1 MDRFSY
7 LLMRTLAC
15 LMLLSA
21 LPGAALNA
29 QTFLTAPIN
38 LSATGSGSMPAIA
51 VGPSGDID
59 VVWLDS
65 GKILFKRL
73 ANGGQTFSATMTVAT
88 TNLSSQASQPQLAV
102 NSAGVYVA
110 WAGTNSG
117 GGGDIFFSSLANG
130 LSSWLSPVNVSQGRG
145 IASGGSAPVP
155 HMAVDPNGGV
165 DIVWGQNGA
174 YFARTTDGGN
184 SFTVTTQPLSTSP
197 MASVSPRL
205 AISAAGTAYVVWEN
219 AGSCPTI
226 TFARSTDNGATF
238 TDYPVDDTLKVSG
251 VQQTGCTY
259 DVQIALGASNTIHL
273 LWANDHSTLQSIKD
287 LIATYQTDN
296 GGSSFAG
303 FDATNH
309 QGFQNL
315 SSTASYVPEM
325 TIDTSGNI
333 DVVWMGDY
341 KQNGAPQA
349 VYFSRSIDGGKSFST
364 PLPLTTPP
372 TSGANAGFPQIAAES
387 SGAID
392 VVWQQ
397 ASATNPSSAFD
408 IVLAH
413 STDGV
418 NFAKTI
424 LNSAPTTQ
432 SGTAQIAADASGSV
446 YASWQGS
453 SGSGSDVLLNGDSS
467 GLQASATFSLSAVT
481 ASVSPASAVINV
493 GGSATFNLSL
503 HSTNAVPGTVS
514 LACGGVPSGVSC
526 SFNPSSL
533 SLAANGT
540 ASSALSV
547 SVSLKPSAS
556 VAQRGP
562 SSNFG
567 PQPDAATTT
576 AIWMWGIGL
585 AVFGTILIA
594 KPLIAKASELSEQS
608 RNRGALCYKCSD
620 LARAFALVLLLAAV
634 AAGMQSCA
642 GGTQSGGGG
651 GGGGGSITLP
661 LTLQAR
667 SNSATTNLQT
677 ITITVP

>member
-1 MDRFSY
+1 
-7 LLMRTLAC
+7 MRPIAW
-15 LMLLSA
+15 LMLLA
-21 LPGAALNA
+21 AVPGAALNA

-51 VGPSGDID
+51 VGPNGDID
-59 VVWLDS
+59 VAWRDS
-65 GKILFKRL
+65 GRILFKRL

-88 TNLSSQASQPQLAV
+88 TNLPSQASQPQIAV

-117 GGGDIFFSSLANG
+117 GGGDIFFSSLTNG
-130 LSSWLSPVNVSQGRG
+130 SSSWLSPVNVSQGNG
-145 IASGGSAPVP
+145 IAAGGSAPVP
-155 HMAVDPNGGV
+155 HVAVDPNGGV
-165 DIVWGQNGA
+165 DIVWGENGA
-174 YFARTTDGGN
+174 WFWRSRDG
-184 SFTVTTQPLSTSP
+184 LSVQLTASA
-197 MASVSPRL
+197 MASQSPRI
-205 AISAAGTAYVVWEN
+205 AIDLLGHIFVVWEN
-219 AGSCPTI
+219 AASCPII
-226 TFARSTDNGATF
+226 TVGRSTDGGASF
-238 TDYPVDDTLKVSG
+238 SDYSVADNLTVNQQPV
-251 VQQTGCTY
+251 TGCTS
-259 DVQIALGASNTIHL
+259 DVQIAVRPNNTVWL
-273 LWANDHSTLQSIKD
+273 LWANENPNIQD
-287 LIATYQTDN
+287 LIITYAIDTEPFTQN
-296 GGSSFAG
+296 SSTSFPEAQ
-303 FDATNH
+303 FE
-309 QGFQNL
+309 NL
-315 SSTASYVPEM
+315 SGTASHTPQM
-325 TIDTSGNI
+325 AIDSSGNI
-333 DVVWMGDY
+333 SVVWIGDI
-341 KQNGAPQA
+341 QLNDPQEV
-349 VYFSRSIDGGKSFST
+349 VYFTRSTDPQTLGTFCGPKNAKC
-364 PLPLTTPP
+364 PNPP
-372 TSGANAGFPQIAAES
+372 ILSTSGANPTFPQIAAES

-397 ASATNPSSAFD
+397 ASATNPSGAFD

-418 NFAKTI
+418 SFTKTI
-424 LNSAPTTQ
+424 LDNVSTTQ

-453 SGSGSDVLLNGDSS
+453 SGSGSDVLLNGDSA
-467 GLQASATFSLSAVT
+467 GLQASATFNLSAVT

-493 GGSATFNLSL
+493 GGSATFNLSV

-514 LACGGVPSGVSC
+514 LSCGGVPSGVSC

-567 PQPDAATTT
+567 PQPDATPTT

-585 AVFGTILIA
+585 ALFATILVA
-594 KPLIAKASELSEQS
+594 KPLIAKTSELWEQS
-608 RNRGALCYKCSD
+608 PNRGALRYKCAD
-620 LARAFALVLLLAAV
+620 LARAFALTLLLAAA
-634 AAGMQSCA
+634 AAGMQSCG
-642 GGTQSGGGG
+642 GGTQSGGGSGGG

-667 SNSATTNLQT
+667 SNSASSNLQT
-677 ITITVP
+677 IAITVP

>member
-1 MDRFSY
+1 MDRFPY
-7 LLMRTLAC
+7 LLMRPIAC
-15 LMLLSA
+15 LMLLA
-21 LPGAALNA
+21 AVPGAALNA

-59 VVWLDS
+59 VAWRDS
-65 GKILFKRL
+65 GRILFKRL
-73 ANGGQTFSATMTVAT
+73 ANGGQTFSATVTVAT
-88 TNLSSQASQPQLAV
+88 TNLSSQASQPQIAV

-117 GGGDIFFSSLANG
+117 GGGDIFFSSLVNG
-130 LSSWLSPVNVSQGRG
+130 SSSWLSPVNVSQGRG

-155 HMAVDPNGGV
+155 HMTVDPNGGV
-165 DIVWGQNGA
+165 DIVWGQTAA
-174 YFARTTDGGN
+174 YFTRTTDGGN
-184 SFTVTTQPLSTSP
+184 SFATTMPALSTLP

-205 AISAAGTAYVVWEN
+205 AISAAGTVYVVWEN

-226 TFARSTDNGATF
+226 TFARSTDNGAHF
-238 TDYPVDDTLKVSG
+238 TNYPVDDTLTVSG

-273 LWANDHSTLQSIKD
+273 LWANDHSNTSSIRD
-287 LIATYQTDN
+287 LITTYQTDS
-296 GGSSFAG
+296 GSSFAG
-303 FDATNH
+303 FDPARH
-309 QGFQNL
+309 LGFQNL

-325 TIDTSGNI
+325 AIDGSGNI
-333 DVVWMGDY
+333 DVVWMGEVSNSDSA
-341 KQNGAPQA
+341 QL
-349 VYFSRSIDGGKSFST
+349 VYFTRSQNSSTQPAGQIFSN
-364 PLPLTTPP
+364 PQPLTSPP
-372 TSGANAGFPQIAAES
+372 ASNSSATGFPQIAVES
-387 SGAID
+387 SGAMGAID
-392 VVWQQ
+392 VIWQQ
-397 ASATNPSSAFD
+397 ASATNASGAFD

-418 NFAKTI
+418 TFTKTI
-424 LNSAPTTQ
+424 LNSVSTTQ

-453 SGSGSDVLLNGDSS
+453 SGSGSDVLLNGDSA

-503 HSTNAVPGTVS
+503 NSTNAVPGTVS
-514 LACGGVPSGVSC
+514 LACAGVPSGVSC
-526 SFNPSSL
+526 SFNPNSL

-562 SSNFG
+562 SANFR
-567 PQPDAATTT
+567 PQPDATPTT

-585 AVFGTILIA
+585 ALFATILIA
-594 KPLIAKASELSEQS
+594 KPLTARALRYK
-608 RNRGALCYKCSD
+608 GAD
-620 LARAFALVLLLAAV
+620 WARAFALTLLLAAV
-634 AAGMQSCA
+634 ASGMQSCG

-667 SNSATTNLQT
+667 SNSASSNLQT

>member
-1 MDRFSY
+1 
-7 LLMRTLAC
+7 MRPIAC
-15 LMLLSA
+15 LMLLA
-21 LPGAALNA
+21 AVPGAVLNA

-59 VVWLDS
+59 VVWFDS
-65 GKILFKRL
+65 GRILFKRL
-73 ANGGQTFSATMTVAT
+73 ANGGQTFSATVTVAT
-88 TNLSSQASQPQLAV
+88 TNLPSQASQPQIAV
-102 NSAGVYVA
+102 NSAGIYVA

-130 LSSWLSPVNVSQGRG
+130 SSSWFSPVNLSQGRG
-145 IASGGSAPVP
+145 IASGSSAPVP
-155 HMAVDPNGGV
+155 HMTVDPNGGV

-174 YFARTTDGGN
+174 WFWRSRDGL
-184 SFTVTTQPLSTSP
+184 SVQLTVSA
-197 MASVSPRL
+197 MAGQSPRI
-205 AISAAGTAYVVWEN
+205 AIDSLGHIFVVWEN
-219 AGSCPTI
+219 AASCPTI
-226 TFARSTDNGATF
+226 TVGRSTDGGASFSDYTVLNNLTVNGQ
-238 TDYPVDDTLKVSG
+238 PV
-251 VQQTGCTY
+251 TGCTS
-259 DVQIALGASNTIHL
+259 DVQIAVGANNTIHL
-273 LWANDHSTLQSIKD
+273 VWANENPQIQD
-287 LIATYQTDN
+287 LIATYANDTDQAF
-296 GGSSFAG
+296 SSPDFPE
-303 FDATNH
+303 T
-309 QGFQNL
+309 GFQNL
-315 SSTASYVPEM
+315 STTASHTPQM
-325 TIDTSGNI
+325 AIDASGNI

-349 VYFSRSIDGGKSFST
+349 VYFSRSVDGGNSFGT
-364 PLPLTTPP
+364 PAALTSPP
-372 TSGANAGFPQIAAES
+372 TSGANAGFPQIAVES
-387 SGAID
+387 NGAID
-392 VVWQQ
+392 AIWQQ

-418 NFAKTI
+418 NFTKTI
-424 LNSAPTTQ
+424 LNSVSTTQ
-432 SGTAQIAADASGSV
+432 SATAQIAADSSGNV

-467 GLQASATFSLSAVT
+467 GLQASATFNLSAVT

-503 HSTNAVPGTVS
+503 NSTNSVPGTVS

-567 PQPDAATTT
+567 RQPGLPAVVA
-576 AIWMWGIGL
+576 WMWGIGL
-585 AVFGTILIA
+585 ALFATILIA
-594 KPLIAKASELSEQS
+594 KPLIA
-608 RNRGALCYKCSD
+608 RALRYKCAD
-620 LARAFALVLLLAAV
+620 WARAFALTLLLAAA
-634 AAGMQSCA
+634 AAGMQSCG
-642 GGTQSGGGG
+642 GGTQSGGGGNGG
-651 GGGGGSITLP
+651 GGGGGSITVP

-667 SNSATTNLQT
+667 SNSTSSNLQT

>member
-1 MDRFSY
+1 MDRFPY
-7 LLMRTLAC
+7 LSTRAITW
-15 LMLLSA
+15 LMLLVA
-21 LPGAALNA
+21 VPGAALNA
-29 QTFLTAPIN
+29 QTFLTTPVN

-59 VVWLDS
+59 VAWRDS
-65 GKILFKRL
+65 GRILFKRL
-73 ANGGQTFSATMTVAT
+73 ANGGQTFFATMTVAT
-88 TNLSSQASQPQLAV
+88 TNLSSQASQPQIAV

-117 GGGDIFFSSLANG
+117 GGSDIFFSSLTNG
-130 LSSWLSPVNVSQGRG
+130 SSSWLSPVNVSQGNG
-145 IASGGSAPVP
+145 IAAGGSAPVP
-155 HMAVDPNGGV
+155 HMAVDPNGV
-165 DIVWGQNGA
+165 DIVWGQTAA

-184 SFTVTTQPLSTSP
+184 SFATTMPALSTLP

-205 AISAAGTAYVVWEN
+205 AISAAGTVYVVWEN

-226 TFARSTDNGATF
+226 TFARSTDNGAHF
-238 TDYPVDDTLKVSG
+238 TNYPVDDTLTVNT

-259 DVQIALGASNTIHL
+259 DVQIALGASSTIHL
-273 LWANDHSTLQSIKD
+273 LWANDHSNISSIRD
-287 LIATYQTDN
+287 LITTYQTDS
-296 GGSSFAG
+296 GSSFAG
-303 FDATNH
+303 FDAAH
-309 QGFQNL
+309 HLGFQNL

-325 TIDTSGNI
+325 AIDGSGNI
-333 DVVWMGDY
+333 DVVWMGEVSNSDSR
-341 KQNGAPQA
+341 QL
-349 VYFSRSIDGGKSFST
+349 VYFSRSQNSSTQPAGQIFSN
-364 PLPLTTPP
+364 PQPLTSPP
-372 TSGANAGFPQIAAES
+372 ASSSLATGFPQISVEA

-392 VVWQQ
+392 VIWQQ

-418 NFAKTI
+418 NFTKTI
-424 LNSAPTTQ
+424 LDSVSTTQ

-453 SGSGSDVLLNGDSS
+453 SGSGSDVLLNGDSA

-481 ASVSPASAVINV
+481 ASVSPSSAVINV

-503 HSTNAVPGTVS
+503 HSTNSVPGTVS
-514 LACGGVPSGVSC
+514 LACGGVPSGLSC

-556 VAQRGP
+556 VAQRGQP
-562 SSNFG
+562 G
-567 PQPDAATTT
+567 PPAAV
-576 AIWMWGIGL
+576 AWMWGIGL
-585 AVFGTILIA
+585 ALFATILIA
-594 KPLIAKASELSEQS
+594 KPLMVKTSELSEQS
-608 RNRGALCYKCSD
+608 PNRGALRYQCAD
-620 LARAFALVLLLAAV
+620 WARAFALTLLLAAA
-634 AAGMQSCA
+634 AAGMQSCG
-642 GGTQSGGGG
+642 GGTQSGGGGNGG
-651 GGGGGSITLP
+651 GGGGGSITVP

-667 SNSATTNLQT
+667 SNSTSSNLQT